1 MNALSNSTLRLLLA
15 GALAAFVAGC
25 GSTTSGA
32 AMGGSAGG
40 SAGGSSLTLTGGE
53 EVPPVTTSATGT
65 GRFTVGSDGSIQGKV
80 TTTGIDGTAA
90 HIHMAPRGQNGGV
103 IVPLA
108 KSGDNEWST
117 ASGAKLT
124 DAQLAAYRAGGLY
137 VNVHSAANP
146 GGEVRAQL
154 KGG

>member
-40 SAGGSSLTLTGGE
+40 AGLTLTGGE

-65 GRFTVGSDGSIQGKV
+65 GRFTVGNDGSIQGKV
-80 TTTGIDGTAA
+80 TTTGINGTAA

-146 GGEVRAQL
+146 GGEIRAQL
-154 KGG
+154 AP